1 MYMHIQL
8 WARTFRDREFYAAVN
23 TNNGT
28 ESLNKLFKYSYL
40 PHKKSMTLSS
50 IITLIIKTFLPENHQ
65 KYLFLNYKQSSQ
77 YRSYKDFVPTYLH
90 GRPRSTI
97 SHCLERRSK
106 SLKYTSE
113 DVTVIDEEKGC
124 FTVMG
129 SSGKKHEVSFS
140 DPSCS
145 CRDWITFHLPC
156 KHFFGIFRLHSKW
169 DWNSLPDS
177 YRNSA
182 YLSTDQSAIDDYFQ
196 SPDGTALESTDS
208 DCQHHG
214 TPSEP
219 LTSDLPAIA
228 SRIPERKVH

>member
-1 MYMHIQL
+1 M
-8 WARTFRDREFYAAVN
+8 N

-40 PHKKSMTLSS
+40 PRKKSMTLSS
-50 IITLIIKTFLPENHQ
+50 IITLITETFLPESHQ

-77 YRSYKDFVPTYLH
+77 YRSYKDFVPEYLH

-106 SLKYTSE
+106 SLKYTDG
-113 DVTVIDEEKGC
+113 DVQVVDDDLGT
-124 FTVMG
+124 FTVKG
-129 SSGKKHEVSFS
+129 TSGKNHEVSFAS
-140 DPSCS
+140 PSCT

-169 DWNSLPDS
+169 DWNSLPES

-182 YLSTDQSAIDDYFQ
+182 YLTTDQGAIEDFFQPPEDFTDDQ
-196 SPDGTALESTDS
+196 LQERPVEPSTCSNTTGESK
-208 DCQHHG
+208 
-214 TPSEP
+214 
-219 LTSDLPAIA
+219 
-228 SRIPERKVH
+228 IPERKVLTQVSVEYSTH

>member
-113 DVTVIDEEKGC
+113 DVTVIDEKDALRWWE
-124 FTVMG
+124 VVV
-129 SSGKKHEVSFS
+129 KKHEVSF
-140 DPSCS
+140 
-145 CRDWITFHLPC
+145 W
-156 KHFFGIFRLHSKW
+156 SK
-169 DWNSLPDS
+169 LF
-177 YRNSA
+177 
-182 YLSTDQSAIDDYFQ
+182 LSWLDHVSF
-196 SPDGTALESTDS
+196 AL
-208 DCQHHG
+208 
-214 TPSEP
+214 
-219 LTSDLPAIA
+219 
-228 SRIPERKVH
+228 